1 LTSTPQRLRPLQDF
15 EAGYVLFVKILMGP
29 GSRDAEPEALKS
41 ALATVVNREIRGF
54 EQRLKQLEKNSEA
67 KINKLT
73 NVTFTKVA
81 ILVAALAVDAT
92 SNLSTAVTLWTWGAL
107 FVSVF
112 ALLVA
117 WGKWF
122 IC

>member
-1 LTSTPQRLRPLQDF
+1 
-15 EAGYVLFVKILMGP
+15 MGP